1 MFQKN
6 LTLMLAVGLL
16 LSACAQPKFR
26 GAWYATYG
34 PSKDGE
40 KKDFV
45 LAIIN
50 ESETEITLQ
59 SIDINGQWSYPIPG
73 TTKTIKPGEIR
84 IVPFVEFK
92 NKDGHAL
99 EPNTCVLPVS
109 VRLQSSDF
117 LSYPLELP
125 PALPLSI
132 PEEYACCRG
141 GVEHCEATA
150 DRDSP

>member
-1 MFQKN
+1 MSQNN

-26 GAWYATYG
+26 GAWYATYV
-34 PSKDGE
+34 PTKDGE

-50 ESETEITLQ
+50 ESEKEITLQ
-59 SIDINGQWSYPIPG
+59 SIEINGQWSYPIPDSK
-73 TTKTIKPGEIR
+73 KTIRPGEIR
-84 IVPFVEFK
+84 IVPFPEFK
-92 NKDGHAL
+92 NNKDGHKL
-99 EPNTCVLPVS
+99 EPDACVLPVS
-109 VRLQSSDF
+109 VRLQTSDSLF
-117 LSYPLELP
+117 YPLELP

-132 PEEYACCRG
+132 PEEYAW
-141 GVEHCEATA
+141 HCKATA